1 MNSRP
6 VRTDSADLTRGLPD
20 SLQEFIRAAC
30 GIPVAALLARPGAE
44 LPEPAR
50 QLLVHGQDM
59 TSTLATFHGSSLRV
73 EVLQRQ
79 HTDTLYFREVFL
91 RTRSDD
97 RIVEYGVIA
106 IALEQFTPAQRE
118 AILAGEIPLGELLHR
133 FHIPFVSAPIGF
145 FSVASSSLGDRPFA
159 QPAGAICHG
168 RFNRLGKPTGEPLAW
183 ILEILPPA
191 SLPPASL
198 A

>member
-1 MNSRP
+1 MSP
-6 VRTDSADLTRGLPD
+6 AIPSLTRGLPD
-20 SLQEFIRAAC
+20 SLQRFMRETC
-30 GIPVAALLARPGAE
+30 GIPIAALVARPGAE

-59 TSTLATFHGSSLRV
+59 TSTLAGFHGSALRV
-73 EVLQRQ
+73 EVLQSQQR
-79 HTDTLYFREVFL
+79 DTLYFREVFL

-106 IALEQFTPAQRE
+106 IALEPFTPPQRE

-133 FHIPFVSAPIGF
+133 FRIPFVSAPIGF
-145 FSVASSSLGDRPFA
+145 FSVSSASLGDRPFA
-159 QPAGAICHG
+159 VPADTPCHG
-168 RFNRLGKPTGEPLAW
+168 RFNRLGLPTGATLAW

-191 SLPPASL
+191 NPPSVSHA
-198 A
+198 